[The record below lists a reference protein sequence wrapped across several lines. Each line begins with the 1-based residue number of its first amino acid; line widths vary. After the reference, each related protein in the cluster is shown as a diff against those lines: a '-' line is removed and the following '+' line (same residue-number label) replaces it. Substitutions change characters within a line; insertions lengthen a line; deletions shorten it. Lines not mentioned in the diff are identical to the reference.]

1 MEDIMLNTWGARIG
15 AVSGLLSVVLGV
27 AATFVVPQPPQLND
41 ALQTINAYLASHHT
55 GVQVSQL
62 LATLGSLF
70 TLAFVV
76 YLWSVLRQAEGDAG
90 AVSALALAGGA
101 GSVVISWVQS
111 GVILML
117 AAMATQNTDGG
128 FRGLYDLAQMLGYF
142 VIFAVVVF
150 LGAAAAVVLSTHVLP
165 AWLGWSAALLA
176 VALLV
181 AASASIFDSAVAQ
194 GPIGLVLF
202 LLFLL
207 WVAATSLVLTRRAWY
222 GKRPKTSGTAAA
234 SV

>member
-1 MEDIMLNTWGARIG
+1 MEDLMLKTWGARVG
-15 AVSGLLSVVLGV
+15 AVSGVLSAVLGV
-27 AATFVVPQPPQLND
+27 AATFVVPQPPQMND

-90 AVSALALAGGA
+90 AASALALVGGA
-101 GSVVISWVQS
+101 GSVVIGWVQS

-117 AAMATQNTDGG
+117 ATMATQNTDGG
-128 FRGLYDLAQMLGYF
+128 FRGLYDLAQILGYF
-142 VIFAVVVF
+142 VIIALVVF
-150 LGAAAAVVLSTHVLP
+150 LGAAATVVVLTRVLP
-165 AWLGWSAALLA
+165 VWLGWTAALIA

-181 AASASIFDSAVAQ
+181 GASVAIFKPSVVQ
-194 GPIGLVLF
+194 GPVGLA
-202 LLFLL
+202 LFLL
-207 WVAATSLVLTRRAWY
+207 WVVATSVVLTRRAWY
-222 GKRPKTSGTAAA
+222 GKRTEPSEVTAAP
-234 SV
+234 V